1 MSETDATERDQIIA
15 CASAEGI
22 ATITF
27 NRPHKL
33 NAFDDDMAL
42 ALAAALHR
50 FDADPDVQVAI
61 LCGQGRAFCSGADVQ
76 KRQLRSEEEL
86 RRHGGPQAWGASA
99 NDLLSRS
106 VNWKPIIAA
115 VHGYALGLGLGI
127 ALQSDLIIAEPD
139 TKFQV
144 TETSRGLAAA
154 RHWALLKF
162 RGSGSF
168 ATQITLSGRRFTADE
183 ALAAGVIDQ
192 ISDAD
197 AHVEAAR
204 VLAREIMRNP
214 PLSVR
219 ATVRARRWYM
229 AQAEREAL
237 LQTDPLKLYL
247 SEDFRESARAFAEK
261 RAPAPFK
268 GR

>member
-1 MSETDATERDQIIA
+1 MNEAHATEGDGIITYA
-15 CASAEGI
+15 CVEGI

-33 NAFDDDMAL
+33 NAFDDDMAV
-42 ALAAALHR
+42 ALADALRR
-50 FDADPDVQVAI
+50 FDIDPDAHVAV

-86 RRHGGPQAWGASA
+86 RRHGGPQAWGANA
-99 NDLLSRS
+99 NELLARS
-106 VNWKPIIAA
+106 VNWKPVIAA
-115 VHGYALGLGLGI
+115 VHGYALGLGFGI
-127 ALQSDLIIAEPD
+127 ALQSDLIVADPE
-139 TKFQV
+139 TQFQV

-168 ATQITLSGRRFTADE
+168 ATKITLTGRRFSAE
-183 ALAAGVIDQ
+183 EGFAAGVIDQ
-192 ISDAD
+192 VSAPG
-197 AHVEAAR
+197 AHVEAAQA
-204 VLAREIMRNP
+204 LGREIARNP

-261 RAPAPFK
+261 RTPGPFK

>member
-1 MSETDATERDQIIA
+1 MNDTHATESEDIVGYT
-15 CASAEGI
+15 CTNGV

-27 NRPHKL
+27 NRPSKL
-33 NAFDDDMAL
+33 NAFDDDMAI
-42 ALAAALHR
+42 ALGAALHR
-50 FDADPDVQVAI
+50 FDIDPDAHVAVMT
-61 LCGQGRAFCSGADVQ
+61 GNGRAFCSGADVQ

-86 RRHGGPQAWGASA
+86 RRHGGPQAWGANA
-99 NDLLSRS
+99 NELLTRS
-106 VNWKPIIAA
+106 VNWKPVIAA
-115 VHGYALGLGLGI
+115 VHGYALGLGLGM
-127 ALQSDLIIAEPD
+127 ALQSDLIVADPD

-154 RHWALLKF
+154 RYWAMLRF
-162 RGSGSF
+162 RGLGSF
-168 ATQITLSGRRFTADE
+168 ATQMTLSGRRFSAQE

-192 ISDAD
+192 VSEPGG
-197 AHVEAAR
+197 HVEAAR
-204 VLAREIMRNP
+204 KLAAEIARNP

-219 ATVRARRWYM
+219 ATVKARRWYM

-261 RAPAPFK
+261 RAPGPFK

>member
-1 MSETDATERDQIIA
+1 MNETHRTHEATLVGYA
-15 CASAEGI
+15 CADGI

-27 NRPHKL
+27 NRPDKL

-50 FDADPDVQVAI
+50 FDIDPDAHVAVMH
-61 LCGQGRAFCSGADVQ
+61 GEGRAFCSGADVQ
-76 KRQLRSEEEL
+76 KRQLRSEDEL
-86 RRHGGPQAWGASA
+86 RRHGGPQAWGANA
-99 NDLLSRS
+99 NELLTRS
-106 VNWKPIIAA
+106 INWKPVIAA
-115 VHGYALGLGLGI
+115 VHGYALGLGLGL
-127 ALQSDLIIAEPD
+127 ALQSDLIVAEPD
-139 TKFQV
+139 ARFQV

-154 RHWALLKF
+154 RYWALLRF

-168 ATQITLSGRRFTADE
+168 ATQVTLSGRRFSAGE
-183 ALAAGVIDQ
+183 AHAAGVVD
-192 ISDAD
+192 
-197 AHVEAAR
+197 HVSEPGRHLEASTA
-204 VLAREIMRNP
+204 LAQEIARNP
-214 PLSVR
+214 PLSIR

-229 AQAEREAL
+229 AQLEREAL

-261 RAPAPFK
+261 RAPGPFK